1 MEIRV
6 GKVDENTSIAQ
17 NGTFTVNFDLAKKG
31 EPAQGK
37 PEIVQY
43 VSPFGS
49 KHSGFIGIPT
59 PGSTVLCVR
68 SAGKKDDT
76 STARGWYYLGSVMG
90 NIPGLNDRVPTDEEG
105 NIVPGPPTPGSLDP
119 IFDFDPT
126 KDYVPKTDPGIAGPP
141 IAAGQVPFVKEDWA
155 MPTAFRGMYNAKGIV
170 PEQYG
175 MVDLYNGNLLLS
187 SRSRANQA
195 EGAYQDYRIQIQ
207 SGKGKTV
214 KCVDSPI
221 VEGIIMDPATQGK
234 EYFIFSTGNSPQSPF
249 SKGEWHMRTHG
260 PVNMYTMAN
269 NMHFWVQEGRNLQ
282 LENLA
287 YGNLVAN
294 DGAGNTS
301 QTKVTNTQPGA
312 RARIVDLGHEGY
324 GCIEIRSQHN
334 NVIIEGEGDDSVIRV
349 NAPGTN
355 TKVIINTGGTVDIV
369 AEQKITLQS
378 NTKIELN
385 APEIDINAGSATGL
399 GAGNVYIDGDEVR
412 LNDRHTPPTL

>member
-49 KHSGFIGIPT
+49 KHSGFVGIPT
-59 PGSTVLCVR
+59 PGSTVLCAR
-68 SAGKKDDT
+68 AAGKKDDT

-90 NIPGLNDRVPTDEEG
+90 NIPGLNDRVPTVEDDFG
-105 NIVPGPPTPGSLDP
+105 LAGGGLAGS
-119 IFDFDPT
+119 IAG
-126 KDYVPKTDPGIAGPP
+126 KEYVPKTDPGIAGPP
-141 IAAGQVPFVKEDWA
+141 LAPGEVPFVKEDWA
-155 MPTAFRGMYNAKGIV
+155 FPNAFRDMYNAKGIV

-175 MVDLYNGNLLLS
+175 MVDVFNSNMLLS
-187 SRSRANQA
+187 SRSRDNDAV
-195 EGAYQDYRIQIQ
+195 GAYQDHRVQIQ

-221 VEGIIMDPATQGK
+221 VEGIVMDPATQGK

-269 NMHFWVQEGRNLQ
+269 QMHFWVQEGYNVR

-287 YGNLVAN
+287 YGNLASN
-294 DGAGNTS
+294 DDAGNS
-301 QTKVTNTQPGA
+301 PWTKVTNTQEA
-312 RARIVDLGHEGY
+312 ASARIVDLGHEGY
-324 GCIEIRSQHN
+324 GCVEIRSQHN

-378 NTKIELN
+378 KTEIELN
-385 APEIDINAGSATGL
+385 APIIDINGSDT
-399 GAGNVYIDGDEVR
+399 VYIDGGPNVH
-412 LNDRHTPPTL
+412 LNMPHENGGAYTP